1 MSDFVNG
8 TPLVLYRKTDD
19 QSTTQPVIQSIPV
32 PTHLPKIYIFASEG
46 PEGGQLVVGA
56 ARDQMYGSKSF
67 DLRQPWATHATVLA
81 NIINAA
87 GNVGMYERVFPADI
101 GPKANIR
108 LCLDVL
114 TTRVPLYQRN
124 ADGSIKR
131 DLTGQP
137 IPTGEFVN
145 GGHQV
150 KWVKQHI
157 ELGQDGESLFG
168 LGTQG
173 PGDQVDVNAGA
184 QSTLYP
190 ILDLEIA
197 NKGKYGEDIG
207 FRMYAPTQLSSTPVN
222 TNLLVK
228 NKVYPFRVACVRRA
242 TSDSTPKIV
251 ETEDGTQYV
260 DVAWQPGVLD
270 LDTDL
275 QYYVGDQFI
284 PAYQNFDNT
293 NGLPPKWGPFGQ
305 LHVYQ
310 ANIDALTQMFY
321 AAEVPYIDAFSDF
334 TGEAGEQNRFNFLSG
349 VSSLNVPYH
358 SFVLVTSADNSIRM
372 TENSHV
378 FAMGGSDGT
387 LNETTFAKAVAEAV
401 AEYGNENSPLQDLAR
416 YPESI
421 IYDSGFP
428 LETKYALTNFI
439 AIRPDT
445 YVVLATHDVLG
456 KALTA
461 TEESALAVAL
471 RTRLQ
476 MFPESDHFGTPTM
489 RGTVAGRSGRLIG
502 SQYTKRLPLSLEV
515 AAKAAAY
522 MGGSN
527 RVWNS
532 DYRFDRSPGNMVQMF
547 KEINITF
554 TPVKVRNKDWENG
567 MIWVEHFDTRSL
579 YFPAFKTVYPNDT
592 SVLTSFFT
600 VMAIVELE
608 KVGARAHRQFT
619 GASDLT
625 DAQFVEQVNRFVSEA
640 VVGVF
645 DDRFVIQP
653 NCYFTSQDQQRGF
666 SWTLEITIYA
676 PNMRTVQTLSITS
689 KRRSDLELTA

>member
-1 MSDFVNG
+1 MNAIVNG
-8 TPLVLYRKTDD
+8 TPLVQFRKTDD
-19 QSTTQPVIQSIPV
+19 QSTTQPVIDPIPI

-46 PEGGQLVVGA
+46 PEGGQLAVGA
-56 ARDQMYGSKSF
+56 ARNQMYGSKSF

-81 NIINAA
+81 NAVNAA
-87 GNVGMYERVFPADI
+87 GNAAMYERVFPADI
-101 GPKANIR
+101 GPKANVRIG
-108 LCLDVL
+108 LDVL
-114 TTRVPLYQRN
+114 VTRVPLYERN
-124 ADGSIKR
+124 EDGSIKR
-131 DLTGQP
+131 DTAGQP
-137 IPTGEFVN
+137 VPTGEYVTQGN
-145 GGHQV
+145 QV

-173 PGDQVDVNAGA
+173 PGDQVDTTTST
-184 QSTLYP
+184 QSVFYP
-190 ILDLEIA
+190 IMDLEIA
-197 NKGKYGEDIG
+197 NKGKYGEDIAY
-207 FRMYAPTQLSSTPVN
+207 RMYAPTQLSSTPVN
-222 TNLLVK
+222 TNLLTK

-242 TSDSTPKIV
+242 TADSTPSIV
-251 ETEDGTQYV
+251 ETETGAQYV
-260 DVAWQPGVLD
+260 DVSWQPGVID

-275 QYYVGDQFI
+275 QYYLGDQFI
-284 PAYQNFDNT
+284 PSYENFDNT
-293 NGLPPKWGPFGQ
+293 NGMPPKWGPFGR
-305 LHVYQ
+305 LHLYQ
-310 ANIDALTQMFY
+310 ANIDLLTKRFY
-321 AAEVPYIDAFSDF
+321 DAEVPYIDGFSDF
-334 TGEAGEQNRFNFLSG
+334 TGDADEQNRFNFIGG
-349 VSSLNVPYH
+349 VSSQNVPYH
-358 SFVLVTSADNSIRM
+358 SFVMVTSAENSLRM

-387 LNETTFAKAVAEAV
+387 MNETTFAKAVALAV

-456 KALTA
+456 KSLTA
-461 TEESALAVAL
+461 AEESALGVAL

-476 MFPESDHFGTPTM
+476 MFPESDYYGTPTM
-489 RGTVAGRSGRLIG
+489 RGTVVGRSGRYIG
-502 SQYTKRLPLSLEV
+502 SQYTKRLPLSIEV
-515 AAKAAAY
+515 AEKAAAY
-522 MGGSN
+522 MGASN

-532 DYRFDRSPGNMVQMF
+532 DYRFDANPGNMVNKF
-547 KEINITF
+547 KDVNITF

-567 MIWVEHFDTRSL
+567 MIWVEHYDMRSL

-619 GASDLT
+619 GSSNLT
-625 DAQFVEQVNRFVSEA
+625 DAQLVERVNRFVEEDVA
-640 VVGVF
+640 GRF
-645 DDRFVIQP
+645 DDRFVIRS
-653 NCYFTSQDQQRGF
+653 NCQITSQDQQRGY
-666 SWTLEITIYA
+666 SWTLEIVIYA
-676 PNMRTVQTLSITS
+676 PNMRTVQTLYITAR
-689 KRRSDLELTA
+689 RRSDLELTA